1 MTELQC
7 FKIKCASHGFHVYR
21 DIWKPKLSQLLEV
34 FHEQENVHDPFAM
47 AVKVKSAAMLTKAV
61 LDHIP
66 REISRFC
73 HCFMDYGGLLEARVR
88 DTVCRI
94 SPIRNKGLE
103 IPVKLIVKKGSRN
116 SGVFRKMKHF
126 LEEYYMKPE
135 IEEDYEL
142 SNDEISDE
150 FVPVK
155 DREETNTVEVSEPNP
170 DNETNTVLEA
180 DEWNDD
186 DEVKST
192 VADEWNNDNE
202 KEQEQSGN
210 SVIIIDD

>member
-1 MTELQC
+1 MTELER
-7 FKIKCASHGFHVYR
+7 FKIKCASRGFHVYR
-21 DIWKPKLSQLLEV
+21 DIWKSKLSQLLEV
-34 FHEQENVHDPFAM
+34 FHEQGNVHDPFAM

-61 LDHIP
+61 IDHIP
-66 REISRFC
+66 REISWFC
-73 HCFMDYGGLLEARVR
+73 QYFMDHGGLLEAQVR

-142 SNDEISDE
+142 SDDKISDE

-155 DREETNTVEVSEPNP
+155 DREETNPVEVSEANP
-170 DNETNTVLEA
+170 DNETNTVVEA

-186 DEVKST
+186 DQMKST
-192 VADEWNNDNE
+192 VADEWNNGNE
-202 KEQEQSGN
+202 KEQEQSDN
-210 SVIIIDD
+210 SVIIIND